1 MKTIATLFLTA
12 ILLLS
17 LQVNSQVIKPEERN
31 GVLDGAYMHEK
42 TVKRTYVPYVD
53 IREADAMYSKKIL
66 RVVELREKQNH
77 SLYFPIT
84 RITYP
89 AGDGVQPQRSRVNFL
104 YLVNEIGVL
113 GKRYDKTTGSEIE
126 DTVFY
131 DYRFPVYELDVYD
144 ITNWY
149 RKPIA
154 QDDPMRETLLAYT
167 VDFTVED
174 EFGNEYDTTAMQ
186 QLEDTRVMDK
196 LWIWE
201 EWVFDKQR
209 SVMDV
214 RVVAIAPDGWING
227 KRIWPYWIYFPDYRP
242 LFASYEVFN
251 SMNDAERMSFD
262 DIFFKRKFTS
272 YIVAETNVYDN
283 RLISDYLLGIDAIR
297 EGEKIQAELFKY
309 EHDQWEY

>member
-1 MKTIATLFLTA
+1 MKMIIKLFPIVALFCLPLYGSA
-12 ILLLS
+12 
-17 LQVNSQVIKPEERN
+17 Q
-31 GVLDGAYMHEK
+31 VLDGAFVREN
-42 TVKRTYVPYVD
+42 TVKREFIPYQN

-66 RVVELREKQNH
+66 RVIEMTEKQNH

-89 AGDGVQPQRSRVNFL
+89 AGQQPQRSRVNLL
-104 YLVNEIGVL
+104 YLINNIGIL
-113 GKRYDKTTGSEIE
+113 GERYDEINGALLPE
-126 DTVFY
+126 DTLIGFTNRY
-131 DYRFPVYELDVYD
+131 PVYKLNPSD

-149 RKPIA
+149 RLPIEK
-154 QDDPMRETLLAYT
+154 DDALRNDLLAYYT
-167 VDFTVED
+167 TIEETDVDGNIVEV
-174 EFGNEYDTTAMQ
+174 TIPAK
-186 QLEDTRVMDK
+186 LEDTRVMTQ

-214 RVVAIAPDGWING
+214 RIIAMAPDGWYG
-227 KRIWPYWIYFPDYRP
+227 DQRIWPYWVYFPDYRP
-242 LFASYEVFN
+242 LFAKYEVFN
-251 SMNDAERMSFD
+251 TFNDAENKTFD

-272 YIVAETNVYDN
+272 YIVAETNNYDN

-297 EGEKIQAELFKY
+297 EGERIQEKLFEF